1 MRIAREGIPLV
12 LAGLVL
18 TAVLWIAG
26 WGGAALA
33 ALALSAFVAFF
44 FRDPERDVPR
54 QEAAILAPGD
64 GKVIAVRDEGPE
76 RMVSIFLSLFDVHV
90 NRAPISGVVQEVEHR
105 PGRFLSAYKDA
116 ASRENERTRIV
127 ISGDRGTVT
136 FMQVAGLVARRIVCH
151 LRAGQTVSAGDRVGL
166 IRFGSR
172 VDVILPP
179 TADPEVAV
187 GDRVRGGLSVVA
199 RFRDRAGFPE
209 EARKAAPE
217 AGS

>member
-18 TAVLWIAG
+18 TVILWLAG
-26 WGGAALA
+26 WGGLALA
-33 ALALSAFVAFF
+33 TLALSAFVAFF
-44 FRDPERDVPR
+44 FRDPERDAPR
-54 QEAAILAPGD
+54 REGAILAPGD
-64 GKVIAVRDEGPE
+64 GKVVAVRDEGPE

-105 PGRFLSAYKDA
+105 PGRFLSAYKEA

-136 FMQVAGLVARRIVCH
+136 FMQVAGLVARRIVCR
-151 LRAGQTVSAGDRVGL
+151 LRPGQTVSAGERVGL

-172 VDVILPP
+172 VDVLLPP
-179 TADPEVAV
+179 TADPEVV
-187 GDRVRGGLSVVA
+187 LGDRVRGGLSVVA
-199 RFRDRAGFPE
+199 RYRETAASE
-209 EARKAAPE
+209 EAATDD
-217 AGS
+217 GS